1 MGNLVRF
8 FVSVGLVRPGA
19 KGKKPGQRCSASK
32 PVLFAASAGRAKPG
46 GLGLLFRV
54 DRVGAGVC
62 LARSLRGL
70 DAVLLP
76 HPGKHTPAPE

>member
-8 FVSVGLVRPGA
+8 LASVGLARPGA
-19 KGKKPGQRCSASK
+19 KGKKSGQRCSASK
-32 PVLFAASAGRAKPG
+32 PVLFAASARQREAGQV
-46 GLGLLFRV
+46 GLLCRV
-54 DRVGAGVC
+54 DGVGVGVC

-76 HPGKHTPAPE
+76 HPGKHTPTPE